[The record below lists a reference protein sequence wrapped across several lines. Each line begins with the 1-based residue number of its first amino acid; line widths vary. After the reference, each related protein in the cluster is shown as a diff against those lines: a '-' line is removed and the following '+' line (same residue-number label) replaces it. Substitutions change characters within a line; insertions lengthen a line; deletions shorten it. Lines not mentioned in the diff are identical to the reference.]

1 MKVEDLRFIREVVQ
15 RKSWIGWNERQRA
28 DRLLREEIIEMCKNP
43 ELEYWKTR
51 RRAERTPP
59 VGWLSDRL
67 AESKSGKLR
76 VGAERLNGVDREDI
90 VRQILDLMSEGYVN
104 VILESRT

>member
-1 MKVEDLRFIREVVQ
+1 MCR
-15 RKSWIGWNERQRA
+15 NE
-28 DRLLREEIIEMCKNP
+28 

-76 VGAERLNGVDREDI
+76 IGAERLNGVDREDI